1 MRLLLLLFAVHWA
14 GPTLAH
20 PGHLA
25 DLAGHDHWVA
35 GAAIGIAVVIG
46 LLGALKG
53 RKDESEEVVEDDD
66 SDPAEASA

>member
-1 MRLLLLLFAVHWA
+1 MRPLLLLIAVHWA
-14 GPTLAH
+14 GSAWAH

-25 DLAGHDHWVA
+25 GLAGHDHWVA

-53 RKDESEEVVEDDD
+53 RKDEGETAGEDEDAD
-66 SDPAEASA
+66 AEEAST